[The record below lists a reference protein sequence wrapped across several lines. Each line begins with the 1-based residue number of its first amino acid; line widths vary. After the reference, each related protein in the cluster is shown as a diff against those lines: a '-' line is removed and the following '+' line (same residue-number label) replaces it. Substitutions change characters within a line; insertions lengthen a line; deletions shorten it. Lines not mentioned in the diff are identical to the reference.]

1 MPCTRHELYRV
12 GFADHMKSHA
22 MRWAA
27 PHMLPLLL
35 LHVIVMSIPF
45 TLHLC
50 LLPLSFRFLFKLIN
64 AYRLINNTRL
74 YSYTHS
80 PYSYKVLYEFV
91 KVFLPQSSK
100 SLNFHPAG

>member
-64 AYRLINNTRL
+64 AYRLINTLACIVIHILLILTR
-74 YSYTHS
+74 YYT
-80 PYSYKVLYEFV
+80 
-91 KVFLPQSSK
+91 
-100 SLNFHPAG
+100 SL